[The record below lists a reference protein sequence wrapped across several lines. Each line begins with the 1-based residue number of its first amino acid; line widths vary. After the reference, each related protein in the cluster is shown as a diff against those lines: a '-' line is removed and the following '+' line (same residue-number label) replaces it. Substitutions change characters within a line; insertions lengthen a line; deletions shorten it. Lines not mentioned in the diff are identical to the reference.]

1 MEKIAFAIEHYFQEA
16 LGQKVKVHLWRKQ
29 KELPF
34 FLLDSYNFYEFK
46 LLTNACLLMVAK
58 KGLEVTPAL
67 VRKHWE
73 QLLKKW
79 DGPCIFVQETISA
92 YNRKRLIEHRVP
104 FLVPGNQLYLPE
116 LGIDLREHFRKL
128 RNPKKFLSPATQAII
143 VYALLKKAKE
153 KLNPSYLVK
162 ELGYTHMT
170 MTRALDELEEA
181 SIGTVYREGRERFW
195 VFEGSKR
202 ELWEQTK
209 PMLRSPVKTRVWLKH
224 KKPKIA
230 AGLTALSYFTMI
242 NPPTVPVYAISWEE
256 WKRWKKSEVEE
267 LPSSEE
273 AAFELEIWY
282 YDPHLFAKDS
292 AVDLFS
298 LYLSLQTN
306 GDERIE
312 TAMEELAPVCIINDM
327 QSFGHW
333 SKK

>member
-1 MEKIAFAIEHYFQEA
+1 
-16 LGQKVKVHLWRKQ
+16 
-29 KELPF
+29 
-34 FLLDSYNFYEFK
+34 
-46 LLTNACLLMVAK
+46 
-58 KGLEVTPAL
+58 LE
-67 VRKHWE
+67 
-73 QLLKKW
+73 
-79 DGPCIFVQETISA
+79 D
-92 YNRKRLIEHRVP
+92 
-104 FLVPGNQLYLPE
+104 
-116 LGIDLREHFRKL
+116 
-128 RNPKKFLSPATQAII
+128 
-143 VYALLKKAKE
+143 
-153 KLNPSYLVK
+153 
-162 ELGYTHMT
+162 
-170 MTRALDELEEA
+170 A

-209 PMLRSPVKTRVWLKH
+209 PMLRSPVKTHVWLKH

-282 YDPHLFAKDS
+282 YDPLLFAKDS

-298 LYLSLQTN
+298 LYLSLQTS

-312 TAMEELAPVCIINDM
+312 TALEELEGKI
-327 QSFGHW
+327 QW
-333 SKK
+333 